1 MGRDKVKM
9 KITKQNFE
17 ALAKM
22 QKYQVEPEF
31 RFLLDRKFKAD
42 WRVSDGNKTC
52 LVEYEGS
59 YGKSRHTTF
68 TGYAKDCE
76 KYNLAQLAGYT
87 VLRYTV
93 LNFDNVFNDLEKFF
107 K

>member
-1 MGRDKVKM
+1 MQQM
-9 KITKQNFE
+9 KINKLNFE
-17 ALAKM
+17 VFAKA
-22 QKYQVEPEF
+22 QGYKVDSEF
-31 RFLLDRKFKAD
+31 KFLSDRKFKAD
-42 WRVSDGNKTC
+42 WRVSKDNKNV

-76 KYNLAQLAGYT
+76 KYNLAQLAGYV

-93 LNFDNVFNDLEKFF
+93 LNFDNVFNDLQTFF